1 MESCCELLFFSE
13 QHSGV
18 QESSPSEKGICLPSR
33 WRRRESKAHLNSF
46 RGGGGVNHFFL
57 VFWLFPPASTVRW
70 GGTVFRDLDRLEDLV
85 MQMLQDPASMSFFF
99 PTSFHFLS
107 DGKSGGCGSCWV
119 CWGFISSIGSLYF
132 PVWRCFRSA
141 LTASPGNPWLSSL
154 LTCRAASL
162 KMTKTRKSR
171 GRKISC
177 SCYQDCAGR
186 FILKGNPK
194 LPEDCQERLLNT
206 DSSPWKELLRRWIIL
221 YIFLYDNL
229 SFLIFLTDCSE
240 RHFEQK

>member
-1 MESCCELLFFSE
+1 MFGFIFWGDFFSKWKAAASRCFFQNNTVE
-13 QHSGV
+13 YKNRLLLKREFAYRAVEGV
-18 QESSPSEKGICLPSR
+18 VNQTHTWILSV
-33 WRRRESKAHLNSF
+33 
-46 RGGGGVNHFFL
+46 GGGGVNHFDF
-57 VFWLFPPASTVRW
+57 FWLFPPASLVRW

-85 MQMLQDPASMSFFF
+85 MQTLQDPASMSFFP

-107 DGKSGGCGSCWV
+107 DGMSGGCGSCWV

-171 GRKISC
+171 GRKIS
-177 SCYQDCAGR
+177 
-186 FILKGNPK
+186 
-194 LPEDCQERLLNT
+194 
-206 DSSPWKELLRRWIIL
+206 
-221 YIFLYDNL
+221 
-229 SFLIFLTDCSE
+229 
-240 RHFEQK
+240 H

>member
-1 MESCCELLFFSE
+1 MFGFIFGGGFFFVNGKLLRVAVFFRTTQWSTRNV
-13 QHSGV
+13 SFW
-18 QESSPSEKGICLPSR
+18 KGNLPT
-33 WRRRESKAHLNSF
+33 EPFKASWIKRTLEF
-46 RGGGGVNHFFL
+46 FPWGGGVNHFDFL
-57 VFWLFPPASTVRW
+57 WLFPPTSTVRW

-85 MQMLQDPASMSFFF
+85 MQTLQTLQDPASMSFFS

-154 LTCRAASL
+154 LTSVAASL

-171 GRKISC
+171 GRK
-177 SCYQDCAGR
+177 
-186 FILKGNPK
+186 
-194 LPEDCQERLLNT
+194 
-206 DSSPWKELLRRWIIL
+206 
-221 YIFLYDNL
+221 L
-229 SFLIFLTDCSE
+229 S
-240 RHFEQK
+240 R

>member
-1 MESCCELLFFSE
+1 MFGFIFWGDFFCKWKAAASRCFFQNNTVEYKNRLLLKREFAYRAVE
-13 QHSGV
+13 GVVNQTHTWILSGWS
-18 QESSPSEKGICLPSR
+18 QSL
-33 WRRRESKAHLNSF
+33 W
-46 RGGGGVNHFFL
+46 FFL
-57 VFWLFPPASTVRW
+57 VVPTRFHGALRRDCFPGLGSF
-70 GGTVFRDLDRLEDLV
+70 GGPCDADAAGPSLHE
-85 MQMLQDPASMSFFF
+85 FFF

-171 GRKISC
+171 GRKIS
-177 SCYQDCAGR
+177 R
-186 FILKGNPK
+186 
-194 LPEDCQERLLNT
+194 
-206 DSSPWKELLRRWIIL
+206 
-221 YIFLYDNL
+221 
-229 SFLIFLTDCSE
+229 
-240 RHFEQK
+240 